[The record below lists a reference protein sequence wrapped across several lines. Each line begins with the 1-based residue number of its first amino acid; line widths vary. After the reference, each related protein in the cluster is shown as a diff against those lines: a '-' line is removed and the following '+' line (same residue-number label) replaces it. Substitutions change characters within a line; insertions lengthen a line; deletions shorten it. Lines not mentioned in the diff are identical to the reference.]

1 MIIIYISM
9 TYFYVPISVIGIMIY
24 VFLKLSGD
32 LKVIQTEYYRIKFE
46 IPSMNSVDVLINEG
60 SKMLKRTGI
69 QQLRDSIK
77 KLNSKTLAL
86 AILIAMF

>member
-1 MIIIYISM
+1 MNCKLHPILIIIYISM

-46 IPSMNSVDVLINEG
+46 IPSMNFSTCID
-60 SKMLKRTGI
+60 
-69 QQLRDSIK
+69 Q
-77 KLNSKTLAL
+77 
-86 AILIAMF
+86 